1 MGINKQKDNEKM
13 ERTRKTVNEENEKEK
28 VADPVSD
35 GPTQTKDVEEKKET
49 EENEIFG
56 IESSIRSQLLSI
68 DSALLEMEEVKKM
81 QRNISSVVVKNMLII
96 REAVERVW
104 NDCDRLKILGRKL
117 PGTPVPPPR
126 KRQRESPEVSPE
138 QVTTFQKVEDPA
150 QG

>member
-1 MGINKQKDNEKM
+1 M
-13 ERTRKTVNEENEKEK
+13 
-28 VADPVSD
+28 
-35 GPTQTKDVEEKKET
+35 
-49 EENEIFG
+49 
-56 IESSIRSQLLSI
+56 LSI

>member
-56 IESSIRSQLLSI
+56 IESSIRS
-68 DSALLEMEEVKKM
+68 
-81 QRNISSVVVKNMLII
+81 
-96 REAVERVW
+96 
-104 NDCDRLKILGRKL
+104 
-117 PGTPVPPPR
+117 
-126 KRQRESPEVSPE
+126 
-138 QVTTFQKVEDPA
+138 
-150 QG
+150 